1 MADQVEEIKSKTD
14 IIALISEYVDLKK
27 SGRNY
32 KALCPFHSEKTPS
45 FMVSSELQIFKC
57 FGCDAKGDAIS
68 FLQQYEGMDFYDAL
82 KFLADKAGIKL
93 ESLKFDQKN
102 DNERLL
108 QVNSA
113 ARYFY
118 SWILLNHHA
127 GRIALDYLI
136 KSRNL
141 TLDTIKT
148 FQLGYS
154 PEVPNALKKFL
165 IDKKKLNREDL
176 EKSGL
181 TYLKGNEVV
190 DRFRGRVIFPLFD
203 HRGKSIGFAGRILPK
218 DENKDLAKYINT
230 PETPIYHKSDVL
242 YGLNITKQEIKRTK
256 VGVVMEGELDLISS
270 WQAGIKNNVAIK
282 GSSLTGEQLRLLSRF
297 TSKIILALD
306 ADVAGDDAARRGISL
321 AENLGFDVRIVQLA
335 GFKDPDE
342 AARKDPDKL
351 KDAIKSAKGVWDY
364 LMDSAFERY
373 KKDPE
378 NAPAKVSKELVPVI
392 ASISDKIVQAHY
404 AGVLARK
411 LGVPVEAVV
420 QQIEKT
426 TTIKEGI
433 IPRLEIAKP
442 ISKSRNEL
450 LEERLLIL
458 AFRHDPKIL
467 TEKAVKVLINTSLSK
482 RITEEYLS
490 YIKKHKNFDPSLFAA
505 DLPTELVGG
514 FTDILLKDTKGLE
527 DYGQENYEHEINL
540 VKNELRILDIKKN
553 LEDLA
558 GKIKNLEF
566 EKKKNELKK
575 VEKEFGEM
583 TKKLNELEEKNF
595 RGIIL

>member
-1 MADQVEEIKSKTD
+1 
-14 IIALISEYVDLKK
+14 
-27 SGRNY
+27 
-32 KALCPFHSEKTPS
+32 
-45 FMVSSELQIFKC
+45 
-57 FGCDAKGDAIS
+57 
-68 FLQQYEGMDFYDAL
+68 
-82 KFLADKAGIKL
+82 
-93 ESLKFDQKN
+93 
-102 DNERLL
+102 
-108 QVNSA
+108 
-113 ARYFY
+113 
-118 SWILLNHHA
+118 
-127 GRIALDYLI
+127 
-136 KSRNL
+136 
-141 TLDTIKT
+141 
-148 FQLGYS
+148 
-154 PEVPNALKKFL
+154 
-165 IDKKKLNREDL
+165 
-176 EKSGL
+176 
-181 TYLKGNEVV
+181 
-190 DRFRGRVIFPLFD
+190 
-203 HRGKSIGFAGRILPK
+203 
-218 DENKDLAKYINT
+218 
-230 PETPIYHKSDVL
+230 
-242 YGLNITKQEIKRTK
+242 
-256 VGVVMEGELDLISS
+256 MEGELDLISS

-426 TTIKEGI
+426 TTTKEVI
-433 IPRLEIAKP
+433 IPKLEIAKP

-467 TEKAVKVLINTSLSK
+467 TEKAVKVLINTPLSK

-490 YIKKHKNFDPSLFAA
+490 YIKRHKNFDPSLFAA